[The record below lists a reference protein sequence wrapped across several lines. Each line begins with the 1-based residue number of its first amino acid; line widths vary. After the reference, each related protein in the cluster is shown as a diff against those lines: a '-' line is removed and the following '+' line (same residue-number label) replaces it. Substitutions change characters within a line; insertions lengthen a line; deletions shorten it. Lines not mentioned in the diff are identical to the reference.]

1 MPALGSTGLKNYLTN
16 VKNTCVCCS
25 VLFFSLFDTGSIGLY
40 TLQMAH
46 KMSKLLLTYKYPTH
60 LWVFFSSSLAIC
72 QINQFPAYC
81 PALSHNLHFVDYIL
95 AASFTC
101 SCVLSTSCKLAAG
114 SRSLGRA
121 GVTWLRLED
130 HNTPNRDTVKS
141 LVPKNH
147 TRATDLNKSL
157 ALIDNFLLK
166 GNRRHQHS
174 KKQKSI

>member
-1 MPALGSTGLKNYLTN
+1 MLFCFVFQSVRHRIHWALHIANGSQNEQVAFN
-16 VKNTCVCCS
+16 
-25 VLFFSLFDTGSIGLY
+25 
-40 TLQMAH
+40 LQVSH
-46 KMSKLLLTYKYPTH
+46 PP
-60 LWVFFSSSLAIC
+60 VGFFFSSSLAIC

-121 GVTWLRLED
+121 GVTWLQMED
-130 HNTPNRDTVKS
+130 HNTPNRDTVMS

-147 TRATDLNKSL
+147 TRATDLNKSP
-157 ALIDNFLLK
+157 ALVDNFLLK

-174 KKQKSI
+174 KKEKSI